1 MTLKD
6 FWQQFT
12 KLVPVLLLVY
22 LPGVVLIGVLYI
34 LYRTGTI
41 PFGIIFS
48 DPTEYLEYNR
58 LNGLVLYLG
67 IFLLISSAAVCIFNY
82 FILRS
87 RDHTGSEGR
96 FLLFFGLFS
105 ILLAVD
111 DLFMVHEGVS
121 DAVATVTAV
130 TDDLGEAITFAVY
143 ILVFAFFTLKYR
155 KVIYRTEYFLF
166 IVSIV
171 FFVLSI
177 SLDLLPVSLPDNPL
191 FKGEEIFKFFAFITW
206 FVYAARTALKM
217 VKNTETTSLP

>member
-1 MTLKD
+1 MNLKD
-6 FWQQFT
+6 LWRQFI

-22 LPGVVLIGVLYI
+22 IPAVVLLVILYI
-34 LYRTGTI
+34 LYRSGTI

-67 IFLLISSAAVCIFNY
+67 VFLLISSAAVCIFNY
-82 FILRS
+82 FVLRS
-87 RDHTGSEGR
+87 RGHAGSEGR

-105 ILLAVD
+105 VLLAVD
-111 DLFMVHEGVS
+111 DLFMVHEAVGDV
-121 DAVATVTAV
+121 VATAAAV

-177 SLDLLPVSLPDNPL
+177 SLDLLPLSLPDNPL
-191 FKGEEIFKFFAFITW
+191 FKGEEIFKFFAYITW

-217 VKNTETTSLP
+217 VKNQEPTPLS